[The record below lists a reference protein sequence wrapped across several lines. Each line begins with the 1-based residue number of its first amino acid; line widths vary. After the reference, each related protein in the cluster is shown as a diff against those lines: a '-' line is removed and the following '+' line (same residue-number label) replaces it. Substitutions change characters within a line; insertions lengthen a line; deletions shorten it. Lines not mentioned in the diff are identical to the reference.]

1 MLHCLELQKEEDK
14 QVAKLSTEYK
24 AWRDIYIT
32 LDSLINKLSNNND
45 PQIQDNLMAEYKKTV
60 SIMVPISNTMGA
72 SMVDL
77 IQTNLGVTLKMIDE
91 AKSSANASVII
102 TVAVVLLAILIA
114 VVLTFVI
121 VNSIINSLN
130 KVKDGLG
137 TFFKYVNRETN
148 NIHI

>member
-91 AKSSANASVII
+91 AI
-102 TVAVVLLAILIA
+102 
-114 VVLTFVI
+114 
-121 VNSIINSLN
+121 
-130 KVKDGLG
+130 
-137 TFFKYVNRETN
+137 
-148 NIHI
+148 